1 MPTDSEN
8 SNSYRVNRGGTWDY
22 YPRRARVA
30 LRFRNA
36 PVYRD
41 YYLGFRLVEEAEEAE
56 GTSSNRVRRG
66 GCWYSVASFARVAL
80 RFHYDPSFR
89 IDFLGFRLVEE
100 E

>member
-8 SNSYRVNRGGTWDY
+8 SNSYRVNRGGTWGDS
-22 YPRRARVA
+22 PASARVA
-30 LRFRNA
+30 IRFRFVPYFRNF
-36 PVYRD
+36 
-41 YYLGFRLVEEAEEAE
+41 YLGFRLVEEAEEAE